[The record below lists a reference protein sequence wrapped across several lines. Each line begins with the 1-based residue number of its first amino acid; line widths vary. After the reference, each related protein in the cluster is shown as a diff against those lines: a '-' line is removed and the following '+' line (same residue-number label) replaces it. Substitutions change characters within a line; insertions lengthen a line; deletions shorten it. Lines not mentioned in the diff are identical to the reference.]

1 MQKIFVLSR
10 EESRKIDQIAMEKYK
25 VPGVVLMECAGRAI
39 TEVLM
44 EHRKAGRVLIFCG
57 TGNNAGDG
65 MVIARHLLTQGVP
78 GHVFLCMPP
87 EKFRGDAL
95 VQYEILKAM
104 NYPMTPLF
112 GLVEAEIE
120 RAIIKFL
127 DAESWLV
134 DAMLGTG
141 ATGAPRAPMDEVI
154 HWMNSVSNSVLAVDL
169 PSGLDADTGKPAE
182 VCVQAD
188 VTCALAVAKPGLV
201 EKKAKKYVG
210 ELKVCPIGFPVG
222 LACQSFKK

>member
-25 VPGVVLMECAGRAI
+25 VPGVVLMENAGRGI

-44 EHRKAGRVLIFCG
+44 KHRQAGQVLIFCG

-65 MVIARHLLTQGVP
+65 MVIARHLLLQGVP
-78 GHVFLCMPP
+78 GHVFLCTPP

-112 GLVEAEIE
+112 DVPPEKIE
-120 RAIIKFL
+120 RTMMKHL
-127 DAESWLV
+127 DDPSWLV

-141 ATGAPRAPMDEVI
+141 ATGAPRAPMDAVI
-154 HWMNSVSNSVLAVDL
+154 RWMNSVQNPVLAVDL
-169 PSGLDADTGKPAE
+169 PSGLDADTGEPAE
-182 VCVQAD
+182 ICVQAD
-188 VTCALAVAKPGLV
+188 VTCTLAVAKPGLLK
-201 EKKAKKYVG
+201 EKAKKYVG
-210 ELKVCPIGFPVG
+210 ELVVCSIGFPVELI
-222 LACQSFKK
+222 LAQK